1 MVQIMAREY
10 EALTSELHGQAR
22 ENLQLRTNMAN
33 SEHVLMTTREHLQL
47 ARNEE
52 VIAAGEIKRL

>member
-1 MVQIMAREY
+1 MAREY